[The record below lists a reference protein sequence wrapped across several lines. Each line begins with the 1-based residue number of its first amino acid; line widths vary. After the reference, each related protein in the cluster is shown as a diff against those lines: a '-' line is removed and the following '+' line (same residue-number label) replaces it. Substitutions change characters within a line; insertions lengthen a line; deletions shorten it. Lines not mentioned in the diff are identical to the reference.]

1 MFFFKKV
8 WAFFG
13 FLTLVGKGSF
23 KITTSLDSKF
33 GQADQKGA
41 ENVKQ
46 SGLTGKICCPPDPQF
61 GPCG

>member
-1 MFFFKKV
+1 M
-8 WAFFG
+8 
-13 FLTLVGKGSF
+13 GKGSF